1 MSSITQAQSSLVS
14 PPSSTTGSEASRSGI
29 WVGVF
34 AITMSF
40 AALSSALY
48 VRQGSGDWSHITVP
62 SVIYLNT
69 LALLLSSGTMEL
81 ARRIKARDAAL
92 TPNAVGVSL
101 AWLAATLR
109 LAPACLPGTL
119 SRHEPQQLFS
129 LRVYRL
135 ARSACPCRNCRSR
148 FHHRATRRQPSDVPA
163 PLAR

>member
-1 MSSITQAQSSLVS
+1 MSSITQAQASLVS

-69 LALLLSSGTMEL
+69 LALILSSGTMEL

-101 AWLAATLR
+101 AW
-109 LAPACLPGTL
+109 
-119 SRHEPQQLFS
+119 
-129 LRVYRL
+129 
-135 ARSACPCRNCRSR
+135 
-148 FHHRATRRQPSDVPA
+148 VPA
-163 PLAR
+163 TFGFGLAFAAGQCFAL